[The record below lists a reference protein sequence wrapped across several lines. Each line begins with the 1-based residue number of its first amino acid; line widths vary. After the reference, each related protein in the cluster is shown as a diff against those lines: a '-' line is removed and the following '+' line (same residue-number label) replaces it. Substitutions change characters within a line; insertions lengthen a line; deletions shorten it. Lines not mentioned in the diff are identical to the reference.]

1 MAVSE
6 TIPDVVAGSSP
17 ASVANSTKMNELEIK
32 RKEFDVLGKKLRLK
46 YTTMSRN
53 VGLETFTDNDYF
65 ETEYKF
71 NTQREAESFFDS
83 FSQESAKAM
92 KLMIDFAMS

>member
-1 MAVSE
+1 MAPFDSAL
-6 TIPDVVAGSSP
+6 T
-17 ASVANSTKMNELEIK
+17 ANSTKMNELEIK
-32 RKEFDVLGKKLRLK
+32 RKEFEVLGKKLRLK

-92 KLMIDFAMS
+92 KLMIDFALS

>member
-17 ASVANSTKMNELEIK
+17 ASVANSTRMKELEIK
-32 RKEFDVLGKKLRLK
+32 TKEFDVLGKKLRLK

-53 VGLETFTDNDYF
+53 VALETFTDNDYF
-65 ETEYKF
+65 GTEYKF
-71 NTQREAESFFDS
+71 NTQSQAEKFFDS
-83 FSQESAKAM
+83 FSQESAKVM

>member
-17 ASVANSTKMNELEIK
+17 ASVANSTRMKELEIK
-32 RKEFDVLGKKLRLK
+32 TKEFDVVGKKLRLK

-53 VGLETFTDNDYF
+53 VALETFTDNDYF
-65 ETEYKF
+65 GTEYKF
-71 NTQREAESFFDS
+71 NTQSQAEKFFDS

>member
-6 TIPDVVAGSSP
+6 TIPDVVADSNS
-17 ASVANSTKMNELEIK
+17 ASVANSTRMKELEIK
-32 RKEFDVLGKKLRLK
+32 TKEFDVVGKKLRLK

-53 VGLETFTDNDYF
+53 VALETFTDNDYF
-65 ETEYKF
+65 GTEYKF
-71 NTQREAESFFDS
+71 NTQSQAEKFFDS

>member
-1 MAVSE
+1 MAPFDSAL
-6 TIPDVVAGSSP
+6 TT
-17 ASVANSTKMNELEIK
+17 NSTRMKELEIK
-32 RKEFDVLGKKLRLK
+32 TKEFDVLGKKLRLK

-65 ETEYKF
+65 GTEYKF
-71 NTQREAESFFDS
+71 NTQSQAEKFFDS

>member
-17 ASVANSTKMNELEIK
+17 AFVANSTRMKELEIK
-32 RKEFDVLGKKLRLK
+32 TKEFDVVGKKLRLK

-53 VGLETFTDNDYF
+53 VALETFTDNDYF
-65 ETEYKF
+65 GTEYKF
-71 NTQREAESFFDS
+71 NTQSQAEKFFDS